1 MKMVTIFILTVS
13 SLLACADTLA
23 QRVRLS
29 DALSP
34 QQNYSLDLARQT
46 HELTHMVT
54 AMLNGDQGVLPPL
67 LGIVPGVEIRLDTS
81 LYVDQRVR
89 IYLIL
94 PATITAD
101 PGAGSLRLSWE
112 VSGDFLPGS
121 VHAGQEAL
129 LFEGELKTP
138 VTSGTFNFM
147 LLVESDSI
155 EDSFI
160 IEPYYEL
167 EVLF

>member
-1 MKMVTIFILTVS
+1 MKTVNIFILTVS
-13 SLLACADTLA
+13 LLLTGADTLA

-34 QQNYSLDLARQT
+34 QQNYSLDMARQS
-46 HELTHMVT
+46 HEITHMIS
-54 AMLNGDQGVLPPL
+54 AMLNGNAAAMPPL
-67 LGIVPGVEIRLDTS
+67 MGIVPGVEIRLNTS
-81 LYVDQRVR
+81 EYTGQNVR
-89 IYLIL
+89 IYLVL

-101 PGAGSLRLSWE
+101 PSMGSLQLSWE

-129 LFEGELKTP
+129 LFEGELKNP
-138 VTSGTFNFM
+138 VASGTFNFM
-147 LLVESDSI
+147 LLVDSDEI

-160 IEPYYEL
+160 VEPYYEL

>member
-1 MKMVTIFILTVS
+1 MKTVNILFLVVS
-13 SLLACADTLA
+13 LLLACMDASA

-34 QQNYSLDLARQT
+34 QQNYSLDLARQS
-46 HELTHMVT
+46 HELTQMVT
-54 AMLNGDQGVLPPL
+54 AMLNGSESSLPPL
-67 LGIVPGVEIRLDTS
+67 MGIIPGVEIRLNTS
-81 LYVDQRVR
+81 DYVGQRVR
-89 IYLIL
+89 IFLAL

-101 PGAGSLRLSWE
+101 PSAGSLQLSWE

-121 VHAGQEAL
+121 LHAGQEAL
-129 LFEGELKTP
+129 LFEGELKNP

-155 EDSFI
+155 EDSFV

>member
-1 MKMVTIFILTVS
+1 MKTANILLLAM
-13 SLLACADTLA
+13 SLLLTCTDTLA

-34 QQNYSLDLARQT
+34 RQNYSLDLAWQPY
-46 HELTHMVT
+46 ELTQMVT
-54 AMLNGDQGVLPPL
+54 ALLNGETGMLPPL
-67 LGIVPGVEIRLDTS
+67 MGIIPGVEIRLNTS
-81 LYVDQRVR
+81 DYVGQRVR
-89 IYLIL
+89 IYLVL

-101 PGAGSLRLSWE
+101 PSAGSLQLNWE

-121 VHAGQEAL
+121 VHAGQQAL
-129 LFEGELKTP
+129 IFEGELDSP

-147 LLVESDSI
+147 LLIESDEI
-155 EDSFI
+155 QDSFI